1 MSPEIDKQDHLHSY
15 GLYQAPNAID
25 DKLTPRTFSPF
36 DASFGIISICI
47 MRKFCRGEVFFQITV
62 ARTYLFMFT
71 LMVGKRT
78 FRSDESLL
86 Y

>member
-1 MSPEIDKQDHLHSY
+1 MSPQMDKQDNLHPY

-25 DKLTPRTFSPF
+25 YKLNPRAFSPF
-36 DASFGIISICI
+36 GASFGIISICI
-47 MRKFCRGEVFFQITV
+47 MRKCYRGEVFFQITV
-62 ARTYLFMFT
+62 AITYLFMFT

>member
-1 MSPEIDKQDHLHSY
+1 MSPETDKQDNLHPY

-25 DKLTPRTFSPF
+25 YKLNPRAFSPF
-36 DASFGIISICI
+36 GASFGITALYIV
-47 MRKFCRGEVFFQITV
+47 RKFYRGEVFFQITV

-78 FRSDESLL
+78 FRSDKSLL

>member
-1 MSPEIDKQDHLHSY
+1 MSPKMDKQDNLHSY

-25 DKLTPRTFSPF
+25 YKLNPRAFSPF
-36 DASFGIISICI
+36 GASFGITALYIV
-47 MRKFCRGEVFFQITV
+47 RKFYRGEVFFQNTV
-62 ARTYLFMFT
+62 AITYLFMFT

>member
-25 DKLTPRTFSPF
+25 DKLNPRTFRPF
-36 DASFGIISICI
+36 DASFGIIYIYI
-47 MRKFCRGEVFFQITV
+47 VRKFYRGEVFFQITV

-78 FRSDESLL
+78 FRSDKSLL